1 MFSKITYLYYCCNAC
16 DLQKGVASDLA
27 AREKERVS
35 LYRQK
40 TKAALV
46 IQLAWRRYVRR
57 KRHRLAAEAEA
68 KALQVSMCPVMTSC
82 PGDFQLPTS
91 K

>member
-1 MFSKITYLYYCCNAC
+1 MS
-16 DLQKGVASDLA
+16 SDIV

-46 IQLAWRRYVRR
+46 IQLAWRRYIRR

-68 KALQVSMCPVMTSC
+68 KALQVSTGVVVSSLIGQSNVFMLIEHKLENF
-82 PGDFQLPTS
+82 DFCAIFW
-91 K
+91 